1 MSKKK
6 SNLPFDKVGGVIMIN
21 KRLLDSE
28 VFLTMPPAA
37 NKLFLLLHSQWRPHK
52 PVGYGVRQA
61 ATKIGCAQNTATRA
75 FHTLEERGFIICEN
89 ESVFHSKSGSRAR
102 AWRLTWMPYT
112 WDKYAKPPS
121 NEWEKWESKN
131 KLTVSKCSTQKGIAS
146 PVLRR

>member
-131 KLTVSKCSTQKGIAS
+131 KLTVSKCSTQKGLAS
-146 PVLRR
+146 SVLRH